1 LKRIFAV
8 FVSIAYFNDGVS
20 LQKSIESKISRQSLD
35 PRRGM
40 AGFRIER
47 RRATIK
53 AELSL

>member
-40 AGFRIER
+40 AGFWIER
-47 RRATIK
+47 RCATTK
-53 AELSL
+53 A